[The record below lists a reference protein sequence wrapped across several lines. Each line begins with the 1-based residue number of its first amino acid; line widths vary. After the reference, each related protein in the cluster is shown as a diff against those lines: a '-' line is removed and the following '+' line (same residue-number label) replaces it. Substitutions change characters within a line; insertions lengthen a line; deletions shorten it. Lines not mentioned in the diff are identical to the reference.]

1 MAFHAARELNVYPMR
16 AFVKVGDTPADV
28 AEADAAGMWAVSVV
42 RSGNEVGLSQDELDR
57 MPAAQREARLSA
69 ARARLAACG
78 PHYLIDTVAE
88 LIPVIDAIS
97 ARIARG
103 ERP

>member
-1 MAFHAARELNVYPMR
+1 MAFHAARKLEVYPIR
-16 AFVKVGDTPADV
+16 TLVKVGDTPADV
-28 AEADAAGMWAVSVV
+28 AEADAAGMWSVSVV
-42 RSGNEVGLSQDELDR
+42 RSGNEVGLSEEELTAL
-57 MPAAQREARLSA
+57 PAEEREVCLSR

-78 PHYLIDTVAE
+78 PHYLIDTVAD
-88 LIPVIDAIS
+88 LMPVLDTIS